1 MKDSFATADKV
12 ILLHDLVANDNRD
25 IPEFEE
31 PDPFEDSVTSEFIR
45 IEEIELDR
53 ELL

>member
-1 MKDSFATADKV
+1 MKDSFADKL
-12 ILLHDLVANDNRD
+12 ILLPDLVANDNRD

-31 PDPFEDSVTSEFIR
+31 PDPFEDIVTSEFVR
-45 IEEIELDR
+45 VEDIELDR